1 MTKTN
6 NDVFS
11 FDKNNNNLTY
21 IIDDLYEGTP
31 QRSFTFS
38 DFHSSKTNQILL
50 TTNLQCP
57 NNSKNENKSKTIKL
71 KSIEEI
77 SKDKSFTLMYRIAQE
92 IFDARKEMFD
102 VSTPL
107 SPFFKSSIKN
117 FKGKD
122 EYNNLSDISDFELED

>member
-1 MTKTN
+1 M
-6 NDVFS
+6 
-11 FDKNNNNLTY
+11 
-21 IIDDLYEGTP
+21 
-31 QRSFTFS
+31 
-38 DFHSSKTNQILL
+38 
-50 TTNLQCP
+50 
-57 NNSKNENKSKTIKL
+57 KL

-107 SPFFKSSIKN
+107 SPLFKSSIKN